1 LSGWFENAIALLGKL
16 QGWRS
21 HFWVVLECDRVLV
34 LEGLFESAIAFV
46 GMAIAYPSIYN
57 PPLIPKS
64 MSIIISDEVLQ
75 TTQMSEAELLTE
87 IAIMLFQK
95 EKFTLG
101 QASRFAKINQ
111 LQFQRLLASRQI
123 PLHYDIAELR
133 EDVKSLE
140 ANNWR

>member
-1 LSGWFENAIALLGKL
+1 M
-16 QGWRS
+16 R
-21 HFWVVLECDRVLV
+21 R
-34 LEGLFESAIAFV
+34 ESF
-46 GMAIAYPSIYN
+46 AYPNIYN
-57 PPLIPKS
+57 PPLIPKP

-133 EDVKSLE
+133 EDVKSLS